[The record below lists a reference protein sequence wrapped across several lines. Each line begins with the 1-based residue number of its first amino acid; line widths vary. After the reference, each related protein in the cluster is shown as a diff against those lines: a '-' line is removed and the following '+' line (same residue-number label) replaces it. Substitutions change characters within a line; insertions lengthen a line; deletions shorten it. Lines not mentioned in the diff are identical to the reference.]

1 MWDAARRLAPGT
13 GPFTNRATGAEEGYE
28 VEAMILA
35 AGLGTRLRPL
45 THEVP
50 KALVQVG
57 GVPVLDRVAHRVI
70 ALGVDRIVVNVSPH
84 ADMIR
89 RHIEARDGWGVEVLV
104 SEEPDGPLETG
115 GGILAAASLFRRNG
129 PILVHNADILT
140 DLDLAVLL
148 HAHDPDDL
156 ATLAVR
162 RAESDRYLLFDDD
175 GLLGFA
181 YGGEE
186 RRAREVRGEERRLD
200 FLGVQGVSPRLLDR
214 FEETGK
220 FSIFTTYMRL
230 VRAGE
235 RIGAH
240 DAGPVRWTD
249 IGTHEEL
256 ERAQDEWP

>member
-1 MWDAARRLAPGT
+1 MWDAAPRLAPGA

-28 VEAMILA
+28 VDAMILA

-45 THEVP
+45 TYEVP

-89 RHIEARDGWGVEVLV
+89 RHIETREGWGVEVLV

-140 DLDLAVLL
+140 DLDLAALL
-148 HAHDPDDL
+148 RSHDPDAL

-162 RAESDRYLLFDDD
+162 SAESDRYLLFDDD

-181 YGGEE
+181 NGGEE
-186 RRAREVRGEERRLD
+186 RRAREVRGEERRVD
-200 FLGVQGVSPRLLDR
+200 FLGVQVVSPRLLDR

-220 FSIFTTYMRL
+220 FSIFTPYMRL
-230 VRAGE
+230 ARAGE
-235 RIGAH
+235 RIAAH

-256 ERAQDEWP
+256 ERAQDDWP